1 MSNAQRRSTSRTPF
15 LDQQFVLYCVVFVL
29 LTVALAGW
37 QFVLH
42 GPSAPLVVVPV
53 LAVAFSVYAWRHFR
67 RPIATLKRIEEV
79 ILDCRSGDLHQ
90 RITNTAGLG
99 EVGKVAWE
107 FNEFLDLVETYFKEV
122 STCFRLVS
130 QGRYHRRGLAHGLP
144 GEFAMSLDSI
154 NTAIQAMEENARFVA
169 RNTLASQLHVL
180 NTSNLLGNLRG
191 NQSDLVRVAN
201 EMDEVMRIADENLAG
216 AKRSRVAVGHIGDSL
231 SRINA
236 EMQDMAGAAE
246 NLGEASGSIG
256 KAVLIISEIADQTN
270 LLALNAAIEAARAGE
285 VGRGFAV
292 VADEVR
298 KLAERTKVA
307 TTEISH
313 IVDTF
318 KDKVAVIV
326 EQTASVGDQSASV
339 SAEVSAFQDQFESV
353 ASSSQTTIEHIHR
366 AKDRSFASLVK
377 MDHIIYMQNAY
388 ITVEAN
394 GEEAQARTV
403 EVDHFNCRLG
413 KWYYDGTGAAIFG
426 TTRAFKA
433 LEKPHAQVHGA
444 VHAAVDA
451 ARGSWLEDDAVRKRI
466 VSSIESAEQASSEV
480 IRLISDMV
488 REKHG
493 Q

>member
-1 MSNAQRRSTSRTPF
+1 MSSPQRRSTGRTPF
-15 LDQQFVLYCVVFVL
+15 LDQQFVIYCVVFVI
-29 LTVALAGW
+29 LTIALAGW
-37 QFVLH
+37 QATVH
-42 GPSAPLVVVPV
+42 GPSAPLVVIPI
-53 LAVAFSVYAWRHFR
+53 LAIGFSLYAWRHFR

-79 ILDCRSGDLHQ
+79 ILECRSGNLHQ
-90 RITNTAGLG
+90 RVTNTAGLG

-144 GEFAMSLDSI
+144 GEFAVSLDSI
-154 NTAIQAMEENARFVA
+154 NNAIQAMEDNARFVA
-169 RNTLASQLHVL
+169 KNTLASQLHLL
-180 NTSNLLGNLRG
+180 NTGNLLGNLRG
-191 NQSDLVRVAN
+191 NQSDLVRVAD
-201 EMDEVMRIADENLAG
+201 EMDEVMKIADENLAG
-216 AKRSRVAVGHIGDSL
+216 ATRSREVVGHLGESL
-231 SRINA
+231 NRINN
-236 EMQDMAGAAE
+236 EMQHMASAAE
-246 NLGEASGSIG
+246 DLGEASGDIG
-256 KAVLIISEIADQTN
+256 RAVHIISEIADQTN

-307 TTEISH
+307 TTEIGH
-313 IVDTF
+313 IVDSF
-318 KDKVAVIV
+318 KDKVAIIV
-326 EQTASVGDQSASV
+326 EQTASVGDQSANV
-339 SAEVSAFQDQFESV
+339 SAEVSAFQTQFESV

-388 ITVEAN
+388 ISVEAN
-394 GEEAQARTV
+394 GDEGQARTV
-403 EVDHFNCRLG
+403 EVDHYNCRLG

-426 TTRAFKA
+426 STRAFKA

-451 ARGSWLEDDAVRKRI
+451 SRGNWLRDEAVRGRI
-466 VSSIESAEQASSEV
+466 VTSIESAEQASREV
-480 IRLISDMV
+480 IQLISDMV
-488 REKHG
+488 HEKHG
-493 Q
+493 R